1 MNRQKTVFYM
11 KKFIEYIVAKITE
24 SEDVKVLEKKGK
36 QSVLIEIHACD
47 KHLARIIGKRGNTI
61 NAIREVASLTGRKI
75 EKSVV
80 VEVVE
85 TKS

>member
-1 MNRQKTVFYM
+1 M
-11 KKFIEYIVAKITE
+11 KEFIEYIVHNITE
-24 SEDVKVLEKKGK
+24 SAEDVKVIEQKGK

-75 EKSVV
+75 DKSVI

-85 TKS
+85 TNT